1 MRYLLPFL
9 FLFLVNQA
17 NAQAQSKIPIIFDT
31 DIGPDYD
38 DIGAITMLHAFSD
51 SGRVNI
57 LATVASC
64 AYPRVAP
71 VLSVMNTYF
80 GRPDI
85 PIGVPKGKAV
95 TDADVQHWSD
105 TLVARYPHT
114 IRSNNEAPDAVQ
126 VYRRVL
132 AAQPDGSVTIVTVGF
147 LTNLANLLQTKGD
160 QYSKLNGRELVAR
173 KVKQLVSMA
182 GKFPTGDEYNVYKDA
197 VASKVVFGE
206 WPTPVLLSG
215 FEIGEKIKSGIPLIQ
230 NGGIR
235 HSPAQDVFRIS
246 IPLDKNDKDGRMS
259 WDQTAVLVAVY
270 GPEPYYNTVSGRL
283 TITDDKG
290 TNGWDATK
298 TGHRYLVQKAPVG
311 EVAGIINHLM
321 MHQPRTATPPPGA
334 GHEFLMTSVRTGDT
348 EVFATDPETGTARN
362 LTRSPFT
369 DERYASWSPDGK
381 QVTFTSNRTP
391 DGAFNVFVMDADGS
405 NVRQITFEKAPAVCY
420 YPVFTGDGKTIVFSL
435 ANDAV
440 GKAIAARVPAN
451 GGPVREIADARDA
464 HVSPDGQRVVFT
476 LKKGNNFPVFVVNID
491 GTNLQQLT
499 TPDQP
504 NDLGAVGPVFSP
516 DGKQIAYVNQVGQG
530 AAAALELF
538 VMDSDGKNSRQIT
551 RLGQMSTS
559 PAWSPD
565 GRSLSFRLTDN
576 AFWRDA
582 TLREKTYLEKRADK
596 RPVYVVPVD
605 GSSAPEVVEPL
616 RYQCGI
622 DGSRANWWKK

>member
-1 MRYLLPFL
+1 MRCVFSCL
-9 FLFLVNQA
+9 FLLLA
-17 NAQAQSKIPIIFDT
+17 LTSNAQNQSRIPVIFDT

-38 DIGAITMLHAFSD
+38 DIGAITMLHAFAD
-51 SGRVNI
+51 SGRVDI
-57 LATVASC
+57 LATVASS
-64 AYPRVAP
+64 AYPRVAS

-80 GRPDI
+80 GRPGI

-95 TDADVQHWSD
+95 TDPDKQHWSD

-114 IRSNNEAPDAVQ
+114 LKSNDEAPDAVQ
-126 VYRRVL
+126 VYRRIL
-132 AAQPDGSVTIVTVGF
+132 AAQPDGSVTVVTVGF

-182 GKFPTGDEYNVYKDA
+182 GRFPTGYEYNVYKDVA
-197 VASKVVFGE
+197 ASKVVFAQ

-235 HSPAQDVFRIS
+235 RSPTQDVFRIS

-259 WDQTAVLVAVY
+259 WDQTAVLVAVK
-270 GPEPYYNTVSGRL
+270 GTEPYYTTKAGRL
-283 TITDDKG
+283 TMIDEKG
-290 TNGWDATK
+290 TNGWDAAK
-298 TGHRYLVQKAPVG
+298 TGHQYLVEKAPVG
-311 EVAGIINHLM
+311 EVAGVINHLM
-321 MHQPRTATPPPGA
+321 MHQPKTAAPVPGA
-334 GHEFLMTSVRTGDT
+334 GYEFLMTSVRTGDT
-348 EVFATDPETGTARN
+348 EIFATDPETGTARN

-381 QVTFTSNRTP
+381 RVTFTSNRTP
-391 DGAFNVFVMDADGS
+391 DGAFNVFVMNDDGS
-405 NVRQITFEKAPAVCY
+405 NVRQLTFEKAPAVCY
-420 YPVFTGDGKTIVFSL
+420 YPVFTGDGQTIVFSL

-440 GKAIAARVPAN
+440 GKAVAARVSVN
-451 GGPVREIADARDA
+451 GGPIREVADARDA

-476 LKKGNNFPVFVVNID
+476 KKSGNAFPVFVVNID
-491 GTNLQQLT
+491 GSGLKQLT
-499 TPDQP
+499 PDAP

-516 DGKQIAYVNQVGQG
+516 DGRQIAYVGQVGQS
-530 AAAALELF
+530 LELF
-538 VMDSDGKNSRQIT
+538 VCDADGKNIRQIT

-565 GRSLSFRLTDN
+565 GKHLSFRLTDN

-582 TLREKTYLEKRADK
+582 TLRERTYLEKRADK

-605 GSSAPEVVEPL
+605 GSLAPEVVESL

-622 DGSRANWWKK
+622 DGSRANWRKKP